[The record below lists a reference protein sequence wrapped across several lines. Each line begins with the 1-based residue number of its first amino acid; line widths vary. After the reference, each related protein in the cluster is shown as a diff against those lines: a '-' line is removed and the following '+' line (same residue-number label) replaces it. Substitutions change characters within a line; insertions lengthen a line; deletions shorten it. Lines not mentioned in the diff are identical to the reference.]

1 MAGAINSHDVIALT
15 TLMAADHVFVDSL
28 GNRVRGA
35 RSMEAGWR
43 GYFAMCPDYWIR
55 TDDVMA
61 ADDTVSAAGEAGGTI
76 DGESWRVPAAWK
88 AVVRDGSGGNG
99 RYLRTTNRFTRFW
112 ADGSNSVDFAPFLR
126 DCGVREGKPMVR
138 TTPRPICQRGK
149 ARQRLAGGT
158 KAENG
163 RLHKKRDT
171 SSGRV
176 GSPSRQHPSKTLPS
190 EPRIDLGAILRPRTC
205 FGPNALKR
213 LSERP

>member
-1 MAGAINSHDVIALT
+1 LAESDRDQPCRDFETMAGAINSHDVIALT

-112 ADGSNSVDFAPFLR
+112 GGGGNRYNSSDSQLLR
-126 DCGVREGKPMVR
+126 KPR
-138 TTPRPICQRGK
+138 
-149 ARQRLAGGT
+149 ARL
-158 KAENG
+158 
-163 RLHKKRDT
+163 
-171 SSGRV
+171 RV
-176 GSPSRQHPSKTLPS
+176 GKSRAAYMRRSVEMLR
-190 EPRIDLGAILRPRTC
+190 RIEKLFTEQA
-205 FGPNALKR
+205 
-213 LSERP
+213 